1 MHSVKIWNEKLQ
13 DSLSVYYVVEICEF
27 PWCTS
32 KHKDDEKSSTYV
44 IEIPML
50 SVKINVF
57 EEIMFQKSYSPIVQG
72 GYGSQLVKNKPLKL
86 KYLEV
91 IFQFSYRGTVIWNV
105 NFRYRYL
112 LPSYH
117 TFLFIVAHDN
127 QKSVKLATQNTY
139 TYIFSY
145 LQHTCI
151 FFVLFY
157 YPQHSYYLLVMIHLL
172 KSYQKNYNYIWYTQ
186 YLYAPVNNT

>member
-1 MHSVKIWNEKLQ
+1 
-13 DSLSVYYVVEICEF
+13 
-27 PWCTS
+27 
-32 KHKDDEKSSTYV
+32 
-44 IEIPML
+44 ML

-91 IFQFSYRGTVIWNV
+91 IFQFSYRDTVIWNV

-172 KSYQKNYNYIWYTQ
+172 KSYQKIISISGIPSTYT
-186 YLYAPVNNT
+186 LLLTIPNGKNSVSNCFNCVSNPR

>member
-1 MHSVKIWNEKLQ
+1 
-13 DSLSVYYVVEICEF
+13 
-27 PWCTS
+27 
-32 KHKDDEKSSTYV
+32 
-44 IEIPML
+44 ML

-127 QKSVKLATQNTY
+127 
-139 TYIFSY
+139 
-145 LQHTCI
+145 
-151 FFVLFY
+151 
-157 YPQHSYYLLVMIHLL
+157 
-172 KSYQKNYNYIWYTQ
+172 
-186 YLYAPVNNT
+186 